1 MQQQSV
7 VSRPESS
14 EASLSRMPV
23 AFESSLVVRSSATVS
38 EPKSA
43 VTPGASRGKASGE
56 ASDAPAAAASG
67 VNPPL
72 SPAALAIPR
81 SGIRDVFDRV
91 EQVPD
96 AISLTVGEPSATAA
110 PHIVEAACEAARVG
124 HTRYTN
130 VLGIPEYRRAVA
142 EYSARVKGI
151 TYDPECEIQAVDGAT
166 IGLYLALAA
175 IVAPGD
181 EVIIP
186 SPYFTSYD
194 AEVML
199 VGGRPVTVTLR
210 PENGMRI
217 NAADI
222 EAAITPRTRAV
233 IINSPG
239 NPTGAVTS
247 AAEMARIAEVCTRHG
262 IWVIADEV
270 YHPFVFGDDDV
281 RDTDD
286 VRDDDVL
293 NTGGKP
299 VVAPSI
305 AAVPGMKERTI
316 VVESLSKTYAMTG
329 WRIGYLLAPE
339 NVIEQTGK
347 IAELMHSSVNSL
359 SQYAGVA
366 ALTGPQNHVAAMR
379 EEYRAKRQIV
389 LDGLSDCPVLRL
401 VKPQGAFY
409 ASVDVRLTGLDSDE
423 FSRRL
428 LDEERVAVVPGEA
441 FGEAGRGFV
450 RLSYAGDADDLRE
463 GVARLRAFAERV
475 WNPITGRHS
484 ASYHPVSVMA

>member
-1 MQQQSV
+1 M
-7 VSRPESS
+7 PISS
-14 EASLSRMPV
+14 
-23 AFESSLVVRSSATVS
+23 
-38 EPKSA
+38 
-43 VTPGASRGKASGE
+43 
-56 ASDAPAAAASG
+56 
-67 VNPPL
+67 
-72 SPAALAIPR
+72 AALAIPR

-110 PHIVEAACEAARVG
+110 PHIVEAACEAARAG

-130 VLGIPEYRRAVA
+130 VLGIPEYRQAVA
-142 EYSARVKGI
+142 DYSARMKGI
-151 TYDPECEIQAVDGAT
+151 SYDPEREIQAVDGAT

-175 IVAPGD
+175 VVAPGD

-199 VGGRPVTVTLR
+199 VGGRPVTVALR

-247 AAEMARIAEVCTRHG
+247 AAEMVRIAGVCKRHN
-262 IWVIADEV
+262 IWAISDEV
-270 YHPFVFGDDDV
+270 YHPFVFDGEESGVASAEGISGDAG
-281 RDTDD
+281 R
-286 VRDDDVL
+286 
-293 NTGGKP
+293 GGAALAAQMTQ
-299 VVAPSI
+299 VAQMAQMTQVAPSI

-339 NVIEQTGK
+339 RVIEETGK

-366 ALTGPQNHVAAMR
+366 AMAGPQDHVDAMR

-389 LDGLSDCPVLRL
+389 LDGLAGCPVLRL
-401 VKPQGAFY
+401 IRPQGAFY
-409 ASVDVRLTGLDSDE
+409 AFVDVRLTGLDSDE

-450 RLSYAGDADDLRE
+450 RLSYAGDADELRE

-475 WNPITGRHS
+475 WNPVTGRHS
-484 ASYHPVSVMA
+484 ASYHPMAVMA